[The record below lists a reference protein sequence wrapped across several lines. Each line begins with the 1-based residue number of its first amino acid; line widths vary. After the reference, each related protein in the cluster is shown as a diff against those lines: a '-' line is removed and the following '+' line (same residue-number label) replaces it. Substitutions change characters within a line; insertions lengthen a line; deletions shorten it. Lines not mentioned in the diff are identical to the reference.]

1 VTASF
6 GAGLIEGMT
15 PRAAAE
21 RAARVAAEMVK
32 TALEWG
38 AVDLPIIALAE
49 RLVSPT
55 ADVRTEAL

>member
-6 GAGLIEGMT
+6 AAGLIEGMA

-21 RAARVAAEMVK
+21 RAARVAAETVQ

-38 AVDLPIIALAE
+38 TPDLPIVALAE

-55 ADVRTEAL
+55 ADVRIEML